1 MKTQYTPGPW
11 FIGDLSV
18 SEIVDKD
25 RRHICRLDGLGP
37 DSTRKDQG
45 ERNANAR
52 LISLAPEMAD
62 ALRDVL
68 GFLED
73 MAEDYSDYGIPEKRD
88 RVRSLLSR
96 LD

>member
-11 FIGDLSV
+11 QTSPYAGNHDQDIYRSDGTSIALTRGGSV
-18 SEIVDKD
+18 EAK
-25 RRHICRLDGLGP
+25 
-37 DSTRKDQG
+37 
-45 ERNANAR
+45 ANAR
-52 LISLAPEMAD
+52 LIALAPEMAE